1 MGYPQKYMAITN
13 FSMGKHDW
21 VEHFLTQ
28 NLVTPLSRVIH
39 KFPHYWGKIKLLIG
53 AVHMLHHI
61 ILGLSAPPP
70 LSSKIMF
77 WSTFPTPL
85 FVLMML

>member
-53 AVHMLHHI
+53 AVHISHHI

-70 LSSKIMF
+70 YHQKSCFGLPSLTPSLS
-77 WSTFPTPL
+77 
-85 FVLMML
+85 